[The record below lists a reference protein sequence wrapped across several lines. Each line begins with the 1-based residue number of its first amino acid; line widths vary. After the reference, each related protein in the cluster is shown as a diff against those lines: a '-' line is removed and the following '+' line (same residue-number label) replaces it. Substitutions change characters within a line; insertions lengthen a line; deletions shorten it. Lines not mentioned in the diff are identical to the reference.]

1 MASDKEP
8 NKQGRR
14 TQQRSPQVAEAAT
27 EAVQNIL
34 SVLNQSLGNSRTDNS
49 QGQNSRQPQSM
60 DEEMARSFPGLFRRG
75 TKRNSPCMYRPTKI
89 AKHWSSFNF
98 TVFLLCKNCDT
109 TPSPVQ
115 DLQHMQAG
123 LGKRT
128 LSMPKDFTHAEVSSL
143 FQSTYPKMK
152 TISGGWLLYKA
163 AGGNGRRH
171 LSVVPPESEGYTG
184 STIRSASAGGKTMLY
199 IVPLQEE
206 FDLTPLPHDAQEFGL
221 MPKAECKTCLKIM
234 PLQLLALH
242 VKQCSAPDTVSD
254 SELDSEPEVV
264 EIPCHYEKPKEGTCP
279 LCQVVFPTRDL
290 EIHASV
296 CGDVGSHLDS
306 PASYDS
312 ASPVGLQLLQ
322 NEEMSCE
329 EDVLRWLAAQVDAS
343 KEFCLCVSRTNLIE
357 RGLMLWQRQKHSS
370 PQNVLKVEEVEDLSS
385 CTEQIINC
393 GYTGPINKDNKDKI
407 KRAIM
412 LHSAAR
418 RTLMLRQL
426 REGLQLYGLMGVM
439 EKNRQLCRDLFVAG
453 NSDEVDSF
461 YIVSHLCPK
470 MSEKG
475 TQRHAT
481 EIQILNNFQDFL
493 QELEDG
499 SAEDG
504 LSVPD
509 VMQWLTGQ
517 AHRHLLL
524 SERETFKIHVNF
536 DHTCMERMPQH
547 TTCYPVVSACTQTI
561 TFPSVHFVNK
571 NDFNEKMETA
581 VKSGAGFH
589 LI

>member
-370 PQNVLKVEEVEDLSS
+370 PQNVLKVTFMGEAGVDTGALRKEFLTEMIAGIETRLFEGEDGKGKMPKYSINDLDNRLFRAAGEIFAVSLAQGGPAPKILQEWCYDFLLTGNLETVDVKDVHDQELSSLIQMVEEVEDLSS

-453 NSDEVDSF
+453 NSDEP
-461 YIVSHLCPK
+461 H
-470 MSEKG
+470 
-475 TQRHAT
+475 
-481 EIQILNNFQDFL
+481 
-493 QELEDG
+493 
-499 SAEDG
+499 
-504 LSVPD
+504 
-509 VMQWLTGQ
+509 
-517 AHRHLLL
+517 
-524 SERETFKIHVNF
+524 
-536 DHTCMERMPQH
+536 
-547 TTCYPVVSACTQTI
+547 
-561 TFPSVHFVNK
+561 
-571 NDFNEKMETA
+571 
-581 VKSGAGFH
+581 SGGC
-589 LI
+589 

>member
-1 MASDKEP
+1 
-8 NKQGRR
+8 
-14 TQQRSPQVAEAAT
+14 
-27 EAVQNIL
+27 
-34 SVLNQSLGNSRTDNS
+34 
-49 QGQNSRQPQSM
+49 
-60 DEEMARSFPGLFRRG
+60 
-75 TKRNSPCMYRPTKI
+75 MYRPTKI

-98 TVFLLCKNCDT
+98 TVFLLCKNFDT

-128 LSMPKDFTHAEVSSL
+128 LSMPKGFTHAEVSSL

-242 VKQCSAPDTVSD
+242 VKQCSAPETVSD
-254 SELDSEPEVV
+254 SELDSEPE
-264 EIPCHYEKPKEGTCP
+264 PKEGTCP

-312 ASPVGLQLLQ
+312 ASPVGLQPLQ

-571 NDFNEKMETA
+571 NDFKEKMETA